1 MDILDFNNGYQL
13 PDIELNHSMSE
24 VEREL
29 EHWDLLQCS
38 NDILNDVNTINRMY
52 DYEKKIQRYVK
63 DCT

>member
-1 MDILDFNNGYQL
+1 MNILDFNNGYQL